1 MTRPTI
7 TAKQFDDVAAHC
19 GRWAEKSL
27 SIARELIVDGAQ
39 LSDVAARHDCTPA
52 YANIVRARFYDK
64 AQNVWAESFKQ
75 QVNPDTMAALKPH
88 RRGLEKLAADG
99 IKPPQLVEYLK
110 QHNVSVST
118 ATVRKFLSGAE
129 S

>member
-39 LSDVAARHDCTPA
+39 LSNVAARYNCSSA
-52 YANIVRARFYDK
+52 YANTIRARFYNK
-64 AQNVWAESFKQ
+64 AHTVRVESFKQ
-75 QVNPDTMAALKPH
+75 QVNPDTLAALKPY
-88 RRGLEKLAADG
+88 RSDIVKLASDG

-118 ATVRKFLSGAE
+118 TTVRKFLNGAE